1 MSGRINPIP
10 LKDALAQATTLYLV
24 QAASPPQRV
33 ETIQDKD
40 KADPPFQFEL
50 NIERYLFLEEWV
62 LKDKSTT
69 ICSGLK
75 APTSGEII
83 EVASVE
89 DLLRL
94 RVSRRYHYEGVRKI
108 PIYDRLDVH
117 QAPKDNDKALLI
129 VDGYDA
135 RMKLYKILGAAPIDL
150 INSEQF
156 QSKP

>member
-24 QAASPPQRV
+24 QAASPAQRV

-62 LKDKSTT
+62 LKDQPSS

-75 APTSGEII
+75 APKSGEII
-83 EVASVE
+83 EAASVE

-108 PIYDRLDVH
+108 PIYDRLDIH
-117 QAPKDNDKALLI
+117 QSPKDKDKALL
-129 VDGYDA
+129 VVNGFDA
-135 RMKLYKILGAAPIDL
+135 RMKLYKILGAAPISL